1 MEFFQIAHASTPSH
15 TPEGSSSAEAEH
27 TGPHI
32 PSLQGE
38 VISGSS
44 DLLGGIPVTTTILST
59 WIYMIFLFVGVAFF
73 YRAARGVNMPKLK
86 AIGIDLMSRLDVFFG
101 ELLGSSVV
109 ARRYLWLVAGFF
121 VFIFTAN
128 IFGLILDMINIIV
141 PSMHAYLRP
150 INSDLNTTLIMATTV
165 ILVAQATG
173 VIVKGFF
180 KHYGHYVFNF
190 SGHSIAEKL
199 VSFFIGWLHFAGEF
213 IRIGSL
219 SMRLFLNIFV
229 GVILVGVA
237 VYIGGLLPGY
247 GLGQFLTLPFWF
259 FELLVAFLQAYIF
272 MTLSGLYLKESTQ
285 KESH

>member
-1 MEFFQIAHASTPSH
+1 MEFFPTAYAA
-15 TPEGSSSAEAEH
+15 GD

-32 PSLQGE
+32 PTLQGE

-44 DLLGGIPVTTTILST
+44 DLLGGIAVTTTILST
-59 WIYMIFLFVGVAFF
+59 WIYMILLFIGVAFF
-73 YRAARGVNMPKLK
+73 YRAARGVNMPRLK
-86 AIGIDLMSRLDVFFG
+86 AVGIDLISRLDVFFG
-101 ELLGSSVV
+101 ELLGSSTV
-109 ARRYLWLVAGFF
+109 ARKYLWLVAGFF

-128 IFGLILDMINIIV
+128 IFGLVLDMINIVV
-141 PSMHAYLRP
+141 PSLHAYLRP
-150 INSDLNTTLIMATTV
+150 INSDLNTTLIMATTI

-173 VIVKGFF
+173 VMVKGFF

-247 GLGQFLTLPFWF
+247 GIGQFLTLPFWF

-272 MTLSGLYLKESTQ
+272 MTLSGLYLKEATQ